1 MPYMIDGHNL
11 IPHIPNISLRDPDD
25 EARLIELLIAF
36 CSKVNKRA
44 TVYFDRGARGWQDPM
59 LMGGVTARFIAA
71 PRTADQAISSH
82 LGNLRG
88 EARNWTVVSSDRE
101 VQRSAKSAGSRILSS
116 REFAHLLHPAAPR
129 IEEIPEKPSEP
140 DSEEEIAFWEKLFQR
155 KSPR

>member
-1 MPYMIDGHNL
+1 MIDGHNL
-11 IPHIPNISLRDPDD
+11 IPHIPNISLQDPDD
-25 EARLIELLIAF
+25 EERLIELLIAF

-71 PRTADQAISSH
+71 PRNADQAISSH
-82 LGNLRG
+82 LRNLRG

-101 VQRSAKSAGSRILSS
+101 VQRAAKSAGSRILSS

-129 IEEIPEKPSEP
+129 IEEEPEKPSGP

-155 KSPR
+155 KSSQ